1 MIGTENTI
9 RFFISSTFYDM
20 QQERNALQLRVF
32 PRLREFCRKQG
43 VRFQPI
49 DLRWGVSQEA
59 SQDHRT
65 LAICLEEIRRCR
77 EVSPHFNFL
86 VLLGERHGS
95 ALLPEQIDQDEFERL
110 LNHAGTTDERDTIKL
125 WYQLDR
131 NARPPIYVLQPRS
144 KEQYPTYKCWEP
156 VQQRLH
162 TILATACQRAQ
173 FDVAAQLKYLASATE
188 LEIEAG
194 VFKYS
199 AEEQQPLCFFRTI
212 DGVPKD
218 AKQFVEQDSKKSTRL
233 ESIKCRLEK
242 RSSDFYKY
250 RAQWAGEACSEEH
263 LEAFCETAK
272 QRLEARIKA
281 ILDRPQQR
289 QATETSAFQQLMR
302 RTRHFVGR
310 DEALTTIK
318 TYLASAAS
326 SPLVVTGPSGSGKST
341 LLAHAAKKA
350 KDALRE
356 KHAAVV
362 EDIYIGVTPDSSNTH
377 LLLTNLWSRI
387 REAYN
392 DPSATSGGKPIA
404 IPTDEHSLI
413 EKLPDLLQL
422 ARADKPLLLFIDAL
436 DQLREGSQRHWIPRR
451 LPSYVHIIVST
462 QSGPRLD
469 MLQQE
474 LPTSHLLL
482 LKAMTQEEGNQLLTL
497 WLEEEAQRTLQ
508 PEQRKAV
515 LEAFVTHGLPL
526 YLRIAFEE
534 ARRWPSYKQGG
545 LSLKPDIPGILQDL
559 FERLARP
566 GYHGPK
572 MVAHSLGYLRAA
584 KNGLSEDELLDLLRV
599 DEEVLADIKSLSP
612 ESPII
617 ELEALSA
624 SEEIGADR
632 TRDPL
637 ESNHKLPFPVVLWS
651 RLFFDLSPYL
661 TERSAD
667 GANLIGF
674 YHQQLGEV
682 VNEMYLLGDLRRV
695 RHHTLAEYFKKQPL
709 VEGTA
714 QNLRKMTEQP
724 FQQTEGGQWDDLY
737 ETLTDFRFLEEKA
750 RTGKTLREG
759 PDEGILTLY
768 TGVYELQEDFD
779 RALVKMPPSTVI
791 SIRENEAAL
800 IIYADR
806 KYAGWSITFSY
817 NPGPI
822 LPLMEGTVRQLRELV
837 YWEF

>member
-1 MIGTENTI
+1 MIYTENTI

-32 PRLREFCRKQG
+32 PRLREFCRKKG

-49 DLRWGVSQEA
+49 DLRWGVTQEA

-65 LAICLEEIRRCR
+65 VAICLEEIRRCR

-86 VLLGERHGS
+86 ILLGERHGS

-110 LNHAGTTDERDTIKL
+110 LNHTSKAEGDTIEPWYKL
-125 WYQLDR
+125 DE
-131 NARPPIYVLQPRS
+131 NACPPVYVLQPRQE
-144 KEQYPTYKCWEP
+144 EQYPNYQAWEP
-156 VQQRLH
+156 VQRDLH
-162 TILATACQRAQ
+162 TILAKACQSAQ
-173 FDVAAQLKYLASATE
+173 FDAATQLKYLASATE

-212 DGVPKD
+212 DGVPKN
-218 AKQFVEQDSKKSTRL
+218 AERFVEQDPEKHDRL
-233 ESIKCRLEK
+233 EDIKRRLEE
-242 RSSDFYKY
+242 RTSDVYKY

-263 LEAFCETAK
+263 LEAFCEMAEG
-272 QRLEARIKA
+272 RLRARIEA

-289 QATETSAFQQLMR
+289 QTTERETSAFRQFAMQR
-302 RTRHFVGR
+302 ARHFVGR
-310 DEALTTIK
+310 DEALATIK

-341 LLAHAAKKA
+341 LLAHAANEA
-350 KDALRE
+350 RRE
-356 KHAAVV
+356 QPAAVV

-462 QSGPRLD
+462 QPGPRLD

-482 LKAMTQEEGNQLLTL
+482 LKAMTQEEGDQLLTL
-497 WLEEEAQRTLQ
+497 WLEKEAQRTLQ
-508 PEQRKAV
+508 PEQHKAV

-534 ARRWPSYKQGG
+534 SRRWPSYKQGD

-559 FERLARP
+559 FRRLERP

-599 DEEVLADIKSLSP
+599 DEEVLADIRSISP

-624 SEEIGADR
+624 SEEIGTDR
-632 TRDPL
+632 TRDLL

-724 FQQTEGGQWDDLY
+724 FQQTEGEQWDDLY
-737 ETLTDFRFLEEKA
+737 ETLTDFRFLEEKT

-759 PDEGILTLY
+759 PDEGTLTLY
-768 TGVYELQEDFD
+768 TGVYDLQEDFD
-779 RALVKMPPSTVI
+779 RALAKMPP
-791 SIRENEAAL
+791 
-800 IIYADR
+800 
-806 KYAGWSITFSY
+806 K
-817 NPGPI
+817 
-822 LPLMEGTVRQLRELV
+822 
-837 YWEF
+837 